1 MPISPAAVQRHEIL
15 DHERYELQR
24 AEIRARV
31 LKLKRPRRV
40 TTAEC
45 LTFLFENR
53 ATVRY
58 QILEMVRTE
67 QIEKEADIRHEI
79 DTYNELLGDRGEL
92 GCTLL
97 IGIDDPAERDRKL
110 TRWLDLPG
118 RLYARMADGRKVR
131 PRWDEMQVGE
141 TRLSSVQFLKFP
153 VGDEAPVAI
162 GCDHDDLADETEL
175 SAEQRAALTE
185 DLGEW
190 ARPLPP
196 PPATPTKPAGLEPG
210 ARAPSFTLHDGERT
224 ERTLAEFRGRPLVI
238 AFFPAAFTG
247 VCEKELCTFRDAL
260 ARLDEQQLDAAVV
273 GVSVD
278 APFTNAAF
286 AARNQLSFP
295 LLSDYRREAVR
306 AYGVAHE
313 DFAGMQGYTAA
324 KRSVFVVDAEGTIAY
339 AWIAPNP
346 GVEPDYEAVR
356 QAVAALAANAAS

>member
-15 DHERYELQR
+15 DHETYSRERPEL
-24 AEIRARV
+24 RARV
-31 LKLKRPRRV
+31 LEIKRARRV

-58 QILEMVRTE
+58 QIHEMVRTE
-67 QIEKEADIRHEI
+67 QIEKEADILHEI
-79 DTYNELLGDRGEL
+79 KTYNELLGDRGEL

-118 RLYARMADGRKVR
+118 RLYARTPDGRKVR
-131 PRWDEMQVGE
+131 PRWDAMQVGE

-153 VGDEAPVAI
+153 VGDETPVAI
-162 GCDHDDLADETEL
+162 GCDHPDLTDETVL
-175 SAEQRAALTE
+175 SPAQRAALTE

-196 PPATPTKPAGLEPG
+196 PPAEAAAAADGLEVG
-210 ARAPSFTLHDGERT
+210 ARAPGFTLLDTTRER
-224 ERTLAEFRGRPLVI
+224 RALAEFRGRPLVI

-247 VCEKELCTFRDAL
+247 VCEKELCTFRDSL
-260 ARLDEQQLDAAVV
+260 AQLGDNKLDAAVV
-273 GVSVD
+273 AVSVD

-286 AARNQLSFP
+286 AERNKLGFP
-295 LLSDYRREAVR
+295 VLSDYRREVVR

-313 DFAGMQGYTAA
+313 DFAGMPGYTAA
-324 KRSVFVVDAEGTIAY
+324 KRSVFVVDAEGAIAY
-339 AWIAPNP
+339 AWVAPNP
-346 GVEPDYEAVR
+346 GVEPDYELVR
-356 QAVAALAANAAS
+356 EVVAALAPAG